1 MLYRLCTHISPYEY
15 KGDKA
20 FKATIYRDN
29 MGIPHI
35 FGNTDADAVFGLAYA
50 HAEDDFKTIQ
60 DLLMGARGILASEY
74 GPKFAP
80 VDFYVH
86 LIGVWDDIN
95 ARYDQEIPEE
105 IKMICEAYAAGINK
119 YASENKSERIAR
131 LYPLNGRDIIAGWMY
146 QIPYLYGIERIIGK
160 LFKEEKPSFGLLES
174 ALRNDIDPMN
184 IDLIGSNVI
193 GISPKKSSDGYT
205 RLLVNTHQP
214 WSGPTSWYEA
224 HVHSLGDF
232 FLDLL

>member
-1 MLYRLCTHISPYEY
+1 MKLNTTIKIITILAMGYYLSCSGTVNHISPYEY

-29 MGIPHI
+29 MGVPHI
-35 FGNTDADAVFGLAYA
+35 FGDTDADAVFGLAYA

-74 GPKFAP
+74 GAKFAP

-86 LIGVWDDIN
+86 LIGVWNDIN
-95 ARYDQEIPEE
+95 TRYDQEIPEE
-105 IKMICEAYAAGINK
+105 IKLICEAYAAGINK
-119 YASENKSERIAR
+119 YASENKSEHIAR

-160 LFKEEKPSFGLLES
+160 
-174 ALRNDIDPMN
+174 
-184 IDLIGSNVI
+184 
-193 GISPKKSSDGYT
+193 
-205 RLLVNTHQP
+205 
-214 WSGPTSWYEA
+214 
-224 HVHSLGDF
+224 
-232 FLDLL
+232 